1 MNLVDLIK
9 IVGLDVDE
17 VYNEYCEI
25 KFMFDN
31 MEKNNVNINEQ
42 MQSYIASKNVHNS
55 QSTTNNNYEVLCAI
69 NDTEK
74 DDLLNIDQDSKEH
87 IQSDQLW
94 AYLLNIRP
102 NTTPNMKL
110 IISYVFSSPCSNA
123 YVESIFS
130 HMNHLWSDSR
140 NRMDIELV
148 AAELEIR
155 KNADI
160 PCMHFYKFILSQD
173 DLLKKIVSNEKF
185 DKKKCIID
193 K

>member
-1 MNLVDLIK
+1 MK
-9 IVGLDVDE
+9 
-17 VYNEYCEI
+17 
-25 KFMFDN
+25 KT
-31 MEKNNVNINEQ
+31 NVNINEQ
-42 MQSYIASKNVHNS
+42 IQSYIASKNVHNS

-74 DDLLNIDQDSKEH
+74 DDLLNKDQDSKEQ

-110 IISYVFSSPCSNA
+110 IISYVFSIPCSNA

-130 HMNHLWSDSR
+130 HMNHLWSDYR

-148 AAELEIR
+148 AAELKIR
-155 KNADI
+155 KNADT
-160 PCMHFYKFILSQD
+160 PCTHFYKFILSQE
-173 DLLKKIVSNEKF
+173 DLLKK
-185 DKKKCIID
+185 
-193 K
+193 